1 MTGLRGT
8 TSLPQ
13 MWLWMVIAGIGIGP
27 TLAAFTIVVQNAA
40 PFAQL
45 GAATGALTF
54 FRQVGGTVG
63 LAIAGTLFG
72 SALATEIPVQMTKA
86 GVPEQLVKQFGS
98 SGAVSDLSGVGGLG
112 AVLAKVPE
120 QIRPMVTTGLHEA
133 FSLAIASALWVSVA
147 AAVVA
152 LLVTAVGLP
161 ELPLRAHH
169 GPARVGAPGA
179 EGSEP
184 TPISA
189 LE

>member
-1 MTGLRGT
+1 
-8 TSLPQ
+8 
-13 MWLWMVIAGIGIGP
+13 MWFWMVITGMGIGP

-72 SALATEIPVQMTKA
+72 SALVPEIPQQMAKA
-86 GVPEQLVKQFGS
+86 GVPEELTKQFAG
-98 SGAVSDLSGVGGLG
+98 SGAAADLGGVGGLA
-112 AVLAKVPE
+112 AVLDKVPE
-120 QIRPMVTTGLHEA
+120 QFRAMVTTGLHEA

-152 LLVTAVGLP
+152 LIVTAIGLP
-161 ELPLRAHH
+161 ELPMRAHQ
-169 GPARVGAPGA
+169 
-179 EGSEP
+179 
-184 TPISA
+184 
-189 LE
+189 